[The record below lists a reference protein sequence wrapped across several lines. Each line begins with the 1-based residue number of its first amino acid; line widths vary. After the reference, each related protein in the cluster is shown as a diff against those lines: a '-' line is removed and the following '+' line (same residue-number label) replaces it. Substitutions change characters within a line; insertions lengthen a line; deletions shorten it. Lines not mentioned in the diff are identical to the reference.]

1 MSVVKEYLANNRSFG
16 ARFGGPFPVTPS
28 HQVAAVA
35 RMDARLNVY
44 DALGLEEGAAHVIR
58 NAGGVTSDASA
69 DARRS
74 MQRISD
80 GSFIPENEFING
92 FVFDVATE
100 LLTEVTR

>member
-1 MSVVKEYLANNRSFG
+1 MSVVKEYLAINRSYG
-16 ARFGGPFPVTPS
+16 ARFRGPLPVPPS

-35 RMDARLNVY
+35 YLDARLTVC

-74 MQRISD
+74 MQRIAVSP
-80 GSFIPENEFING
+80 FIAENEFTNG
-92 FVFDVATE
+92 LVFAGATG